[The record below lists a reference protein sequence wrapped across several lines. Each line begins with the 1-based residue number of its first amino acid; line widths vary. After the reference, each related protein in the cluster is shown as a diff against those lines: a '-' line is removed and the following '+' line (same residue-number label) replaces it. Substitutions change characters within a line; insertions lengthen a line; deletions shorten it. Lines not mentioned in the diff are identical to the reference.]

1 METEEL
7 LRIIANGEDSR
18 HQFKANVTRSE
29 SIAQELIAFNNSDG
43 GLLIIGVTD
52 DNEISGL
59 TNSDVASINQLIGNA
74 ATNNVRPSMN
84 VTTENISLP
93 DGKVIIVQVEKGLTP
108 RGDNQGNLWVKNGS
122 DKRKVTVIEEL
133 QRMFQAASLIHADG
147 IAVQGTSIANVDEGY
162 FSELFMKV
170 TGDELAN
177 QDLSRSQ
184 LLQNMNLMKDG
195 MLNTCGTL
203 LLAQSPQFILPSFI
217 VKVVAFPGEEITD
230 QNYIDSQD
238 ITGKLS
244 DIFQQALNFVLRN
257 IIHQQGEQGFN
268 SLGEPEIP
276 RIVFEELIANA
287 LIHRDYFTSAPVRIL
302 VFSNRV
308 EIISPGHLPNNLTVE
323 NIRLG
328 NSNSRNP
335 ILASFANHVLPYR
348 GIGSGIRRALKVYPD
363 IELKDNRQGNLFEA
377 IIARPINTVEA

>member
-7 LRIIANGEDSR
+7 LRIIANGEDSK

-43 GLLIIGVTD
+43 GLLVIGITD

-59 TNSDVASINQLIGNA
+59 TNSDVARINQLIANA

-93 DGKVIIVQVEKGLTP
+93 DGKVMIVEIAKGLTP
-108 RGDNQGNLWVKNGS
+108 RGDNQGSIWVKNGS
-122 DKRKVTVIEEL
+122 DKRKVTIMEEL
-133 QRMFQAASLIHADG
+133 QRIFQAASLIHADE
-147 IAVQGTSIANVDEGY
+147 IPVQGTSIENVDDGY
-162 FSELFMKV
+162 FAELFMKV
-170 TGDELAN
+170 TGDELIN
-177 QDLSRSQ
+177 QDLSPSQ

-195 MLNTCGTL
+195 MLNICGTL
-203 LLAQSPQFILPSFI
+203 LLTQSPQFILPAFI

-230 QNYIDSQD
+230 QNYIESQD

-244 DIFQQALNFVLRN
+244 DIFQQVLNFLLRN
-257 IIHQQGEQGFN
+257 ITHQQGDQGFN

-287 LIHRDYFTSAPVRIL
+287 LIHRDYFTSAPVRVL
-302 VFSNRV
+302 VFSNRI
-308 EIISPGHLPNNLTVE
+308 EIISPGHLPNNLTIE

-363 IELKDNRQGNLFEA
+363 IELKDNRQSNLFEA
-377 IIARPINTVEA
+377 IIMRPIKT

>member
-7 LRIIANGEDSR
+7 LRIIANGEDSG
-18 HQFKANVTRSE
+18 HQFKANVTRVE

-43 GLLIIGVTD
+43 GLIIIGVTD
-52 DNEISGL
+52 ENEISGL
-59 TNSDVASINQLIGNA
+59 TSDNVSSINLHISNA
-74 ATNNVRPSMN
+74 ATDHVRPSMN

-93 DGKVIIVQVEKGLTP
+93 DGKVIIVNVTKGLRP
-108 RGDNQGNLWVKNGS
+108 RADRQGSIWVKNGS
-122 DKRKVTVIEEL
+122 DKRKVTAIEEL
-133 QRMFQAASLIHADG
+133 QRIFQATSLIHADE
-147 IAVQGTSIANVDEGY
+147 IPVQGTSIENVDEGY

-170 TGDELAN
+170 TGDELEN
-177 QDLSRSQ
+177 QDLSPLQ

-195 MLNTCGTL
+195 LLNTCGTL
-203 LLAQSPQFILPSFI
+203 LLAKSPQFILPSFI

-230 QNYIDSQD
+230 QNYIESQD

-244 DIFQQALNFVLRN
+244 DIFQQTLNFVLRN
-257 IIHQQGEQGFN
+257 IRHQQGEQGFN

-276 RIVFEELIANA
+276 KIVFEELIANA
-287 LIHRDYFTSAPVRIL
+287 LIHRDYFTSAPVRVL
-302 VFSNRV
+302 VFSNRI
-308 EIISPGHLPNNLTVE
+308 EIISPGHLPNNLTIE

-348 GIGSGIRRALKVYPD
+348 GIGSGIRRALTVYPD

-377 IIARPINTVEA
+377 IIARPINT

>member
-7 LRIIANGEDSR
+7 LRIIANGEDSG
-18 HQFKANVTRSE
+18 HQFKANVRHTE

-59 TNSDVASINQLIGNA
+59 TNTDVARINQLIGNA
-74 ATNNVRPSMN
+74 ATNNVRPAMN

-93 DGKVIIVQVEKGLTP
+93 DGIVIIIEVVKGLRP
-108 RGDNQGNLWVKNGS
+108 RADDKGDIYVKNGS
-122 DKRKVTVIEEL
+122 DKRKVTAIEEL
-133 QRMFQAASLIHADG
+133 QRIFQAASLIHADA
-147 IAVQGTSIANVDEGY
+147 IAVQGTSIANVDLDY
-162 FSELFMKV
+162 FSQLFKKV
-170 TGDELAN
+170 TGDELEN
-177 QDLSRSQ
+177 QELSPLQ
-184 LLQNMNLMKDG
+184 LLENMNLMKDG

-203 LLAQSPQFILPSFI
+203 LLAQTPQFILPAFI
-217 VKVVAFPGEEITD
+217 MKVVAFPGEDITD
-230 QNYIDSQD
+230 QNYIESQD

-244 DIFQQALNFVLRN
+244 DIFQQTLNFVLRN
-257 IIHQQGEQGFN
+257 IMHQQGEQGFN

-276 RIVFEELIANA
+276 RIVLEELIANA
-287 LIHRDYFTSAPVRIL
+287 LIHRDYFTSAPVRIF
-302 VFSNRV
+302 VFSNRI
-308 EIISPGHLPNNLTVE
+308 EIISPGHLPNNLTIE

-348 GIGSGIRRALKVYPD
+348 GIGSGIRRALQAYPD

-377 IIARPINTVEA
+377 IISRPINT

>member
-18 HQFKANVTRSE
+18 HQFKADATRSD
-29 SIAQELIAFNNSDG
+29 SIAQELIAFNNSYG
-43 GLLIIGVTD
+43 GLLIFGVTD
-52 DNEISGL
+52 NSEISGL
-59 TNSDVASINQLIGNA
+59 TNNDVGRINQLISNA
-74 ATNNVRPSMN
+74 TTNNVCPAMN
-84 VTTENISLP
+84 VITENIPLP
-93 DGKVIIVQVEKGLTP
+93 DGIVIIVQVARGLTL
-108 RGDNQGNLWVKNGS
+108 RADLQGTIFVKSGS
-122 DKRKVTVIEEL
+122 DKRKVRGIAEM
-133 QRMFQAASLIHADG
+133 QRMFQSFSAFHADE
-147 IAVQGTSIANVDEGY
+147 IAITGTSITNVDQEY
-162 FSELFMKV
+162 FSDLFMKV
-170 TGDELAN
+170 TGEELEH
-177 QDLSRSQ
+177 QEQSTSQ
-184 LLQNMNLMKDG
+184 LLENMNLMKDG

-203 LLAQSPQFILPSFI
+203 LLAQGPQFILPAFI
-217 VKVVAFPGEEITD
+217 VKVVAFPGEEITE
-230 QNYIDSQD
+230 QNYIESQD

-244 DIFQQALNFVLRN
+244 NIFQQTLNFVLRN

-276 RIVFEELIANA
+276 RIVLEELIANA
-287 LIHRDYFTSAPVRIL
+287 LIHRDYFTSAPVRVL
-302 VFSNRV
+302 VFTNRI
-308 EIISPGHLPNNLTVE
+308 EIISPGHLPNNLTIE

-377 IIARPINTVEA
+377 IIMRPIKT